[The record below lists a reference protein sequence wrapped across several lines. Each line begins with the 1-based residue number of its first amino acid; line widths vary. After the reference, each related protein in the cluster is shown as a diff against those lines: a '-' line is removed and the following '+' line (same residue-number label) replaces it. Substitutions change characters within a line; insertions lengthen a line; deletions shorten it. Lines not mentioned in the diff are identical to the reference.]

1 MSMLLRVSVMTQL
14 PLGCQPLDAL
24 LGGGLESGIITRVY
38 GEAGS
43 GKTNFCLQAAR
54 QCVLSGKKVAYIDT
68 EGVSVERIRQICVD
82 SDYKKILRDIL
93 FFTPESFESQEQ
105 MVCDA
110 IATKGIGLIIVDTI
124 TMFYRLNLEQDKE
137 SAIRSF
143 TRQVTNLQVAA
154 RQRDLFVIISEQV
167 YTDKAGEVKP
177 FTNRDAEHMTKTIL
191 RFDKKGIGQRE
202 AIIMKHRSQPE
213 GKKTCFRISNGGLE

>member
-1 MSMLLRVSVMTQL
+1 MVNIMTLLS
-14 PLGCQPLDAL
+14 LGCQPLDAL

-54 QCVLSGKKVAYIDT
+54 ECVRSGKKVAYIDT
-68 EGVSVERIRQICVD
+68 EGVSVERLRQICL
-82 SDYKKILRDIL
+82 DYDFKKILHDIL
-93 FFTPESFESQEQ
+93 FFSPSSFESQEQ
-105 MVCDA
+105 MIGDA
-110 IATKGIGLIIVDTI
+110 IATKGIGLIVVDTI
-124 TMFYRLNLEQDKE
+124 TMFYRLNLENDRE
-137 SAIRSF
+137 GGIRSF

-154 RQRDLFVIISEQV
+154 RGKDLLVIITEQV

-191 RFDKKGIGQRE
+191 RFDRKGIGQRE
-202 AIIMKHRSQPE
+202 ATIIKHRSQPE
-213 GKKTCFRISNGGLE
+213 GKKACFRISAVGLE

>member
-1 MSMLLRVSVMTQL
+1 MTQL
-14 PLGCQPLDAL
+14 PLSCPPLDDL

-54 QCVLSGKKVAYIDT
+54 QCVCSGKKVAYIDT
-68 EGVSVERIRQICVD
+68 EGVSVERIKQLCVEYD
-82 SDYKKILRDIL
+82 HKKILRDIL

-110 IATKGIGLIIVDTI
+110 IAAKGVGLIIIDTI
-124 TMFYRLNLEQDKE
+124 TMFYRLNLEHDKE

-143 TRQVTNLQVAA
+143 TRQITNLQVAA
-154 RQRDLFVIISEQV
+154 RQKDLFVIITEQV

-191 RFDKKGIGQRE
+191 RFDRKGIGQRE
-202 AIIMKHRSQPE
+202 ATIMKHRSQPE
-213 GKKTCFRISNGGLE
+213 GKKACFRISASGLE

>member
-1 MSMLLRVSVMTQL
+1 MSTLSLR
-14 PLGCQPLDAL
+14 CHPLDEL

-43 GKTNFCLQAAR
+43 GKTNLCLQASR

-82 SDYKKILRDIL
+82 CDYKKILRDIL
-93 FFTPESFESQEQ
+93 FFTPSSFEEQEQ
-105 MVCDA
+105 MLNDA
-110 IATKGIGLIIVDTI
+110 ISTKGIGLIVVDTI
-124 TMFYRLNLEQDKE
+124 TMFYRLNLENDHE
-137 SAIRSF
+137 GGIRSF

-154 RQRDLFVIISEQV
+154 REKDLFVLLTEQV
-167 YTDKAGEVKP
+167 YTDKKGEVKP

-191 RFDKKGIGQRE
+191 RLDRRGVGQRD
-202 AIIMKHRSQPE
+202 ATIIKHRSQPE
-213 GKKTCFRISNGGLE
+213 GKTACFRISTIGLE

>member
-1 MSMLLRVSVMTQL
+1 MVYDMTFL
-14 PLGCQPLDAL
+14 SLGCQPLDGL
-24 LGGGLESGIITRVY
+24 LGGGLESGVITRIY

-54 QCVLSGKKVAYIDT
+54 QCISSGRKVAYVDT
-68 EGVSVERIRQICVD
+68 EGVSVERIRQMCKD
-82 SDYKKILRDIL
+82 CDYRKILRDIL
-93 FFTPESFESQEQ
+93 FFTPASFESQEK
-105 MVCDA
+105 MICDA

-124 TMFYRLNLEQDKE
+124 TMFYRLNMEEDRD

-154 RQRDLFVIISEQV
+154 RQKDLFVIITEQV

-191 RFDKKGIGQRE
+191 RFDRKAIGQRQ
-202 AIIMKHRSQPE
+202 ATIIKHRSQPE
-213 GKKTCFRISNGGLE
+213 GKTANFRISTIGLE